1 MPWQSAGALTVSIAM
16 FNVVPLLV
24 GGIQYLG
31 HGKPKELGLPGNE
44 WNYRMVKRDDQYEKY
59 AAEIRKSMD
68 ATKS

>member
-1 MPWQSAGALTVSIAM
+1 MKQ
-16 FNVVPLLV
+16 
-24 GGIQYLG
+24 
-31 HGKPKELGLPGNE
+31 KPKELGLPGNE